1 MCFFSDNSAQKAAEQ
16 ARAEEAARQA
26 RISSGLERVNNVFG
40 QFDDNYYKGVS
51 DAALNYYQPEVDRQ
65 YNEARRAAT
74 YNLARG
80 GKLQSTAGA
89 EALRKLSEAK
99 ARTDVDIANRAQG
112 YATDTRKS
120 IEGQRNDVIGNL
132 YASADPEAAYS
143 SAVTAA
149 ELGRQAPTYSP
160 LNDLFST
167 YITTGGNALAAE
179 RAGYRGFGT
188 GLFQNKGSAKVVNA

>member
-1 MCFFSDNSAQKAAEQ
+1 MCFGGDGGAKEAAER
-16 ARAEEAARQA
+16 ARAEELARQG
-26 RISSGLERVNNVFG
+26 RVSSGLARVNEVFG

-65 YNEARRAAT
+65 YTDARRAAT

-112 YATDTRKS
+112 YATDTRRN

-160 LNDLFST
+160 LGDLFSAF
-167 YITTGGNALAAE
+167 IATGGNALAAE
-179 RAGYRGFGT
+179 RAGYRGLGT
-188 GLFQNKGSAKVVNA
+188 GLFSNRSGSARVVA